1 MADETKEE
9 VAEEATSETNKE
21 AVEQRTDDYEALA
34 NRLGDVFEKIS
45 SIGDALEKLTTKID
59 AVVNA
64 ISEAPEAV
72 ELGED
77 EAPDA
82 VVDVDLETP
91 LDELDFTQD

>member
-1 MADETKEE
+1 MADESREE

-34 NRLGDVFEKIS
+34 NRIGDVFDKIGT
-45 SIGDALEKLTTKID
+45 IGDALEKLTTKID

-64 ISEAPEAV
+64 ISEAPESIDS
-72 ELGED
+72 GED

>member
-9 VAEEATSETNKE
+9 VAEEATPETNTE

-34 NRLGDVFEKIS
+34 NRIGDAFDKIS

-64 ISEAPEAV
+64 ISEAPETV
-72 ELGED
+72 ESGED
-77 EAPDA
+77 KAPDA